1 MRIDPN
7 WWKDLFDEFYLR
19 TDARSIGN
27 EQLTGREVDFLEEVL
42 SFSKTEPI
50 LDLCGGQ
57 GRHALELS
65 RRGFQR
71 VVLLDYSKT
80 LARMGKRTAGNEGL
94 NTVFIR
100 GDARAAA
107 IRSRTFRIVM
117 ILGSSF
123 GYFIDETENR
133 KILVEALRL
142 LKPEGELLMDLP
154 DREFVLQHFKPLVR
168 HRIDADLEV
177 IRSREVADDI
187 VYCRESVTS
196 RAKGCIRERTY
207 CTRLYSPR
215 TIARLLAGAGFER
228 IAIRSGFM
236 CRQSEGDFGSM
247 TRRVIVTARKPS
259 NKTLEPIP

>member
-7 WWKDLFDEFYLR
+7 WWKDLFDEFYLQ
-19 TDARSIGN
+19 TDARSIGD
-27 EQLTGREVDFLEEVL
+27 QRLTCREVDFLEEMLQV
-42 SFSKTEPI
+42 SKSDPI

-71 VVLLDYSKT
+71 VVLLDYSET

-94 NTVFIR
+94 NTAFIR

-107 IRSRTFRIVM
+107 IRSQAFRIVM

-123 GYFIDETENR
+123 GYFIDESENR

-142 LKPEGELLMDLP
+142 LIPGGELLMDLP
-154 DREFVLQHFKPLVR
+154 DREFVLKQFTPLIR

-187 VYCRESVTS
+187 VYCRETVTS

-215 TIARLLAGAGFER
+215 NIAHLLTDTGFER
-228 IAIRSGFM
+228 IASRSGFM
-236 CRQSEGDFGSM
+236 CRQSKGDFGTM
-247 TRRVIVTARKPS
+247 TRRVITTARKP
-259 NKTLEPIP
+259 LP